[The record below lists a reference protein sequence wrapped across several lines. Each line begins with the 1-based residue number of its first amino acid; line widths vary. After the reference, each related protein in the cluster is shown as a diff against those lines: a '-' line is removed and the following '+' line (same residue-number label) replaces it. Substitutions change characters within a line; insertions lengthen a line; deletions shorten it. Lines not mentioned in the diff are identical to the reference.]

1 MIIILQSAIKNGNIF
16 IVPDTVT
23 TLADDQLQQFT
34 NITTLEIPASVNDI
48 NPRFISYNIT
58 QVKIDNE
65 NKNYETY
72 ENGIYTKDGKKLIRY
87 YGNDNSVKIK
97 DGVEIISAYS
107 FEGKNLSEVELPK
120 SLKAIGS
127 QVFSRCKNSKNI
139 SLGENVE
146 EINEL
151 FIYNSGIENLTI
163 NSENQNYSI
172 RNGALYNKDGTIFI
186 LPVKPL
192 GSIETY
198 EIPEGVEKI
207 AQYAFHYQ
215 YNLKE
220 IKLPSTL
227 KTIGLS
233 FNYCRNLTKIE
244 IPSSVTSINANCFS
258 YCQNLR
264 EVIINNEKGIIQGSP
279 WGNPFGDR
287 AIFWNG

>member
-34 NITTLEIPASVNDI
+34 NITTLEIPASVTNI
-48 NPRFISYNIT
+48 SPRFISYNIT

-87 YGNDNSVKIK
+87 YGNDNSVKIEG
-97 DGVEIISAYS
+97 GVEIISEHS
-107 FEGKNLSEVELPK
+107 FEGKNLSRVELPE
-120 SLKAIGS
+120 SLKAIES
-127 QVFSRCKNSKNI
+127 QVFSRCKNLKSI
-139 SLGENVE
+139 SLGKNVE
-146 EINEL
+146 ELNGL
-151 FIYNSGIENLTI
+151 FIYNSSIENLTI

-198 EIPEGVEKI
+198 EIPEGVEEI
-207 AQYAFHYQ
+207 STYAFHNQ
-215 YNLKE
+215 NNLKE

-227 KTIGLS
+227 KTIGLA
-233 FNYCRNLTKIE
+233 FNYCSNLTKIE
-244 IPSSVTSINANCFS
+244 IPSSVASINSGCFN
-258 YCQNLR
+258 YCQNLK
-264 EVIINNEKGIIQGSP
+264 EIIINKEKGTIQGSP

-287 AIFWNG
+287 AVFWNE